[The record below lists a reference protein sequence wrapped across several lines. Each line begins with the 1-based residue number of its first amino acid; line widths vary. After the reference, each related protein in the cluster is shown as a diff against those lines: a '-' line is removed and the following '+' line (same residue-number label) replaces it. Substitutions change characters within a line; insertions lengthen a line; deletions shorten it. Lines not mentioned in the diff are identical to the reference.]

1 MFLEESILHVSILG
15 YTHSYICSHQYVY
28 PTYWFPYHSILE
40 GSISSV
46 SNEAESKFILFLV
59 KLYPFPIHGLMYGVS
74 QAGQIFS

>member
-15 YTHSYICSHQYVY
+15 YTLPICSHQYVY
-28 PTYWFPYHSILE
+28 RTYWFPYHSILE

-74 QAGQIFS
+74 QAGQIF